1 MKTNIRRTRGGLFAA
16 AVLTGALVLTA
27 CASDPADEEGSDTGG
42 PAATGD
48 PYVIGFNDD
57 LSGPIS
63 FAGLTNLAGIETYFD
78 YVNEEKGGVNGHPI
92 ELKSLDNRADGAT
105 ATANY
110 TQLVEDEGALAVLG
124 NSASSAWAASGRLAA
139 QLKVPQM
146 GYGNADEYF
155 TTYNPYLFKNGM
167 VVTQQDELLAQVVE
181 DYLFEGESDGLSV
194 AILASD
200 TASGPLH
207 IDAVEQAAGEREW
220 EIVETQLVAIGATDC
235 TAQAAQIAQASPDVV
250 LSNVT
255 SVGEDI
261 ICFQQLQARGYE
273 GPVVNTNSSS
283 TENTYKTLASPNW
296 ISLRMYSWWED
307 EAEEGM
313 VTMRERAETYGHAGQ
328 LGAYSSDGYVAAMA
342 IEAALLEC
350 GDDCTG
356 EKVQVALEAL
366 EGLDT
371 EGIAG
376 PAFGWVDGDLGH
388 TIPQARA
395 FVWDEEEGKSV
406 PLTDWLCVP
415 DREC

>member
-1 MKTNIRRTRGGLFAA
+1 VKKNAGLTRSRRIAT
-16 AVLTGALVLTA
+16 AVVAGALALTA
-27 CASDPADEEGSDTGG
+27 CASDPAEDEASANGAS
-42 PAATGD
+42 AATGD

-92 ELKSLDNRADGAT
+92 ELVKLDNRADGAA

-124 NSASSAWAASGRLAA
+124 NSASSAWAASGRQAA

-146 GYGNADEYF
+146 GFGNADEYF

-207 IDAVEQAAGEREW
+207 IEAVEKAAGERGW
-220 EIVETQLVAIGATDC
+220 DIAETQLVAIGATDC

-261 ICFQQLQARGYE
+261 ICFQQLQARGYD

-296 ISLRMYSWWED
+296 VSLRMYSWWED

-313 VTMRERAETYGHAGQ
+313 VTMRERAETFGHAEQ

-356 EKVQVALEAL
+356 EKVQAALEAL
-366 EGLDT
+366 GGLDT
-371 EGIAG
+371 QGIAG
-376 PAFGWVDGDLGH
+376 PAFGWVEGDLGH

-395 FVWDEEEGKSV
+395 YVWDDAEEKSV

-415 DREC
+415 DRDC